1 MSGTLRFGPGGATPL
16 GPLEQRIMD
25 VLWSRDD
32 WSTVA
37 DVVSGLERGTG
48 APSYSAVKAV
58 LANLVRKTA
67 VRKRE
72 TDRAKTY
79 RAVRSRESF
88 ERQVVDD
95 VLAPLLHS
103 HRMPLL
109 ASLADGLIDDEDA
122 IREFERLIAE
132 RRAQPKT

>member
-1 MSGTLRFGPGGATPL
+1 MSGRLHLGPGGATPL
-16 GPLEQRIMD
+16 GPLEERIMS

-37 DVVSGLERGTG
+37 EVVAGLERGDG

-72 TDRAKTY
+72 ADRAKTY
-79 RAVRSRESF
+79 RAAQSRESF

-95 VLAPLLHS
+95 VLAPLLQS
-103 HRMPLL
+103 HRTPLL
-109 ASLADGLIDDEDA
+109 ASLAEGLIEDEDA
-122 IREFERLIAE
+122 ILEFERLIAE
-132 RRAQPKT
+132 RRAQRKS

>member
-58 LANLVRKTA
+58 LANLVQKNIA
-67 VRKRE
+67 RKRDA
-72 TDRAKTY
+72 DRAKTY
-79 RAVRSRESF
+79 RATQSRETF
-88 ERQVVDD
+88 ERGVVDD
-95 VLAPLLHS
+95 VLAPLLRS
-103 HRMPLL
+103 HRTPLL
-109 ASLADGLIDDEDA
+109 ASLAEGLIDDEDA